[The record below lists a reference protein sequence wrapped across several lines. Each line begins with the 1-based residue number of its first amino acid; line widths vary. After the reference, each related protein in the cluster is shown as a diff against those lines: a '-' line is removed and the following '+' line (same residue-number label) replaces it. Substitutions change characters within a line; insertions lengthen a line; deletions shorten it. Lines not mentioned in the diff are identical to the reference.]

1 LKGQGNVTIVGVGLI
16 GGSIGLALRSRGLA
30 GRVVGVGRDEG
41 RLEEARSLGAIDAF
55 TTDLGR
61 GVAEADVAVVCTPV
75 DRIASD
81 VRLAA
86 KHGPDGLLITDA
98 GSTKRRIVEQV
109 EAEGEA
115 VGRFVGAHPLAGS
128 ERNGAAN
135 ARADLFEGRTCV
147 LTPTP
152 GTPAESLGRAR
163 SFWSS
168 LGARPVEMTPEDHD
182 RALARTSHLPHVL
195 AAALA
200 AATPPE
206 WLGLGAGAFR
216 DGTRVA
222 ASEAG
227 LWTAIFLEN
236 RGPLLESLEALGEQL
251 DGFRR
256 VLAGGDADAVRS
268 WWESARRRRLG
279 FEERAAADPG

>member
-1 LKGQGNVTIVGVGLI
+1 MEGQGTVTIVGVGLI

-30 GRVVGVGRDEG
+30 GRVVGVGRDER
-41 RLEEARSLGAIDAF
+41 RLEEALDLGAIDAF

-61 GVAEADVAVVCTPV
+61 GVAEADLAVVCTPV

-86 KHGPDGLLITDA
+86 EHGPAHLLITDA

-109 EAEGEA
+109 GSDEDAA
-115 VGRFVGAHPLAGS
+115 GRFVGAHPLAGS

-135 ARADLFEGRTCV
+135 ARADLFAGRACV

-152 GTPAESLGRAR
+152 QTPAESLERAR

-168 LGARPVEMTPEDHD
+168 LGARLVEMTPEEHD

-200 AATPPE
+200 AATPPD
-206 WLGLGAGAFR
+206 WLALGAGAFR

-222 ASEAG
+222 ASDTG

-236 RGPLLESLEALGEQL
+236 RGPLLESLDALGDRL
-251 DGFRR
+251 DDFRR
-256 VLAGGDADAVRS
+256 ALAGEDADAIRS
-268 WWESARRRRLG
+268 WWDSGRRRRQS
-279 FEERAAADPG
+279 FEGRAANDPG